1 MGYWLGRSIGK
12 RALCVNNESPDVS
25 HLATERAGV
34 VTFQLRERAPQLYS
48 DPLFKFLAKQI

>member
-12 RALCVNNESPDVS
+12 RVLCVNNESPDGS
-25 HLATERAGV
+25 YLATERAEV
-34 VTFQLRERAPQLYS
+34 VILHLRERAPQLYS